1 MMALFHLLPKE
12 EATHAQ
18 IAQGVVYVFADG
30 KMARYA

>member
-1 MMALFHLLPKE
+1 MALFNVLPKE

>member
-1 MMALFHLLPKE
+1 LPRE